1 MIYSEI
7 TGVVGVY
14 TIIFFDDHNTVDQ
27 RSSTFDRRFAI
38 NDQNGRIDRDL
49 LHELTRSCA
58 DRRFQDRSTQPLT
71 SILLALSRYN
81 CYYVSVNRQRQTSFP
96 ELVRSIYPFRQ
107 LTHRPIR
114 SIFLSIVSLKTFSFL
129 FVLIHVY
136 NSRK

>member
-96 ELVRSIYPFRQ
+96 ELVRSIYSSTYTSPNTF
-107 LTHRPIR
+107 H
-114 SIFLSIVSLKTFSFL
+114 FSFNRIFENVFISL
-129 FVLIHVY
+129 CSYPRV
-136 NSRK
+136 